1 VIRIPFRRSLILL
14 CAISFFCPAL
24 SFGKIVDRIVAV
36 VNNEVITQ
44 SELDRVLYPIYMQY
58 RELYKTDEVLYEM
71 LNETRQDV
79 LKQLIGDRLILG
91 EAKKM
96 GLSVSEKEIDR
107 EVTKIRQDLEER
119 DMSFSFLLREQN
131 ISISDL
137 REKYK
142 DQLLIQKAVDER
154 IKTRVRVQPSEVRD
168 YYRDNLDDYTHPAKA
183 RVGAILIK
191 LESVRSPA
199 QSRRLAEDVRR
210 MLLSGKDFKGTARNY
225 SEGPNSGDGGNMGYV
240 ERGRFLK
247 EIDDEIFYLAPGAI
261 SKVIETPVGFHI
273 FKLYDRR
280 DAQVLPFDEVRGKVT
295 ETLYRLEAKRRLDEW
310 LDDLKSNAYID
321 IK

>member
-1 VIRIPFRRSLILL
+1 
-14 CAISFFCPAL
+14 
-24 SFGKIVDRIVAV
+24 
-36 VNNEVITQ
+36 
-44 SELDRVLYPIYMQY
+44 
-58 RELYKTDEVLYEM
+58 
-71 LNETRQDV
+71 
-79 LKQLIGDRLILG
+79 
-91 EAKKM
+91 
-96 GLSVSEKEIDR
+96 
-107 EVTKIRQDLEER
+107 
-119 DMSFSFLLREQN
+119 MSFSFLLREQN